1 MFALSINLERGP
13 IQPAPLHPIRTCTRS
28 GPRGERASIDRDR
41 APAFWSSMRTTT
53 TATRCRFISNSKA
66 PAISN
71 PVEGVKVIVLGGRPD
86 AVYMPGQLSLTP
98 GDGIYVFTD
107 GGTEANNATE
117 EMFGETRL
125 EAVLRG
131 RGDCRSADI
140 IKSVAEAVRGFV
152 GTAVPFDDITMLALR
167 RLQSGAL

>member
-1 MFALSINLERGP
+1 PPLSTVYSLALDPDHAVNEP
-13 IQPAPLHPIRTCTRS
+13 
-28 GPRGERASIDRDR
+28 SIDRDR

-71 PVEGVKVIVLGGRPD
+71 PVEGVKGIVLGGRPD

-107 GGTEANNATE
+107 GGTEANN
-117 EMFGETRL
+117 
-125 EAVLRG
+125 
-131 RGDCRSADI
+131 
-140 IKSVAEAVRGFV
+140 
-152 GTAVPFDDITMLALR
+152 
-167 RLQSGAL
+167 

>member
-1 MFALSINLERGP
+1 M
-13 IQPAPLHPIRTCTRS
+13 T
-28 GPRGERASIDRDR
+28 
-41 APAFWSSMRTTT
+41 TTT

-66 PAISN
+66 TAISN
-71 PVEGVKVIVLGGRPD
+71 PVEGEKGIVLGVRPD

-107 GGTEANNATE
+107 GVTEANNATE

-131 RGDCRSADI
+131 CGDCRSADI
-140 IKSVAEAVRGFV
+140 IKSGRGSSS
-152 GTAVPFDDITMLALR
+152 GLR
-167 RLQSGAL
+167 RDRCSL